1 MGTQHLVSS
10 ITNSP
15 QNVMSITRNPL
26 LCASVLVFHSFLTS
40 AGFRM
45 LEAFNITDKTFAGMN
60 GVSMEPGSFNS
71 YIAYRVHKD
80 SFINQPTK

>member
-1 MGTQHLVSS
+1 
-10 ITNSP
+10 
-15 QNVMSITRNPL
+15 
-26 LCASVLVFHSFLTS
+26 
-40 AGFRM
+40 M

-71 YIAYRVHKD
+71 YVAYRLHKD

>member
-1 MGTQHLVSS
+1 MATQHLVSS
-10 ITNSP
+10 IPGSA
-15 QNVMSITRNPL
+15 QNVL
-26 LCASVLVFHSFLTS
+26 SVTKTPFAGAYFPPFFLTS

-45 LEAFNITDKTFAGMN
+45 LEAFNITDRTFAGMN

-71 YIAYRVHKD
+71 YIAYRLHKD